1 MTYGVVK
8 RHFIAIN
15 QFRASDEMAG
25 AIGGK
30 DLQGIRRRHD
40 FRARNALEPRVRVLR
55 HAPDAAVAL
64 MHAGVV
70 KHGNHLARRKVLF
83 VLKPLRLRFKT

>member
-1 MTYGVVK
+1 
-8 RHFIAIN
+8 
-15 QFRASDEMAG
+15 MAG

-30 DLQGIRRRHD
+30 ELHGIRRRHD
-40 FRARNALEPRVRVLR
+40 FRARDELEPRIRVLR

-70 KHGNHLARRKVLF
+70 EHRNHLARRKVLL
-83 VLKPLRLRFKT
+83 VLKPLRLRFET